1 MDWNHVR
8 AFVATVRS
16 GSLSGAARA
25 LGQTQPTIG
34 RQVEALE
41 AQLGVVLFEREGRRL
56 RLTPTGTTLFEHA
69 GAMSKAAELLSLAA
83 SRHSDDITG
92 TVKITASDML
102 SLYDLPRIVAQIAR
116 KAPGLRL
123 EIVASD
129 DIQNRQRREADIAIR
144 HARLEQGDLIAR
156 LVAESSAGV
165 YAAQSYIDAFGE
177 PSLATG
183 LQGHRFIPFGDP
195 ARMTA
200 VMKGYGVELTAE
212 NFVHDTASGPVAW
225 AMAREGLGLCLM
237 SRHLGDQSPNMVRVL
252 RDAPPLSFPIW
263 LVTHRE
269 LHTSAKIRLVYDALA
284 DSILRTFVVADAE
297 NESDHAD

>member
-8 AFVATVRS
+8 AFEATVRS

-41 AQLGVVLFEREGRRL
+41 AQLGVMLFEREGRRL
-56 RLTPTGTTLFEHA
+56 SLTPTGKALFQHA

-83 SRHSDDITG
+83 TRHSEEITG

-102 SLYDLPRIVAQIAR
+102 SLYDLPGIIAQIAR
-116 KAPGLRL
+116 DAPGLRL

-129 DIQNRQRREADIAIR
+129 DIQNLQRREADIAIR
-144 HARLEQGDLIAR
+144 HARPERGDLIAR
-156 LVAESSAGV
+156 LVAESEAGV
-165 YAAQSYIDAFGE
+165 YAAQSYIDVYGE
-177 PSLATG
+177 PSRSTG
-183 LQGHRFIPFGDP
+183 LKGHRFISFGDP
-195 ARMTA
+195 ARMMA
-200 VMKGYGVELTAE
+200 IMKGHGFELTAE
-212 NFVHDTASGPVAW
+212 NFFHDTISGPVAW
-225 AMAREGLGLCLM
+225 AMAQEGLGLCLM
-237 SRHLGDQSPNMVRVL
+237 SRHIGDRSPAMVRVL
-252 RDAPPLSFPIW
+252 RDAPSLSFPVW

-284 DSILRTFVVADAE
+284 DLILRTFVVV
-297 NESDHAD
+297 ESGRKGDHAS

>member
-1 MDWNHVR
+1 
-8 AFVATVRS
+8 
-16 GSLSGAARA
+16 AR
-25 LGQTQPTIG
+25 P
-34 RQVEALE
+34 
-41 AQLGVVLFEREGRRL
+41 
-56 RLTPTGTTLFEHA
+56 
-69 GAMSKAAELLSLAA
+69 
-83 SRHSDDITG
+83 
-92 TVKITASDML
+92 
-102 SLYDLPRIVAQIAR
+102 
-116 KAPGLRL
+116 
-123 EIVASD
+123 
-129 DIQNRQRREADIAIR
+129 
-144 HARLEQGDLIAR
+144 EQGDLIAR

-165 YAAQSYIDAFGE
+165 YAAQSYIAAFGE

-237 SRHLGDQSPNMVRVL
+237 SRHLGDQSPSMVRVL
-252 RDAPPLSFPIW
+252 RDTPPLSFPIW

-284 DSILRTFVVADAE
+284 DSILRTFVVADAG